1 MFYQH
6 INSYIYD
13 HIGYGVDRFHNSP
26 SGKYAKF
33 MYDQDDVRLYGGD
46 IEATVKPVK
55 GLSVVAKGEWIFARN
70 LTRNDWLPFMPSDKY
85 GLSANYDMAF
95 GNQKKTLASFS
106 LSLIHI

>member
-13 HIGYGVDRFHNSP
+13 HIGYGANRFHNSP

-46 IEATVKPVK
+46 I
-55 GLSVVAKGEWIFARN
+55 
-70 LTRNDWLPFMPSDKY
+70 
-85 GLSANYDMAF
+85 
-95 GNQKKTLASFS
+95 
-106 LSLIHI
+106 